1 MADDAVACGRVHS
14 VLGGGAAA
22 RRDRYGAA
30 LWWLVIMVKRV
41 LYNIKCVVS
50 TPKRPFSPRLAP
62 KRRSQEVF
70 LQGGGG
76 EKENAFLSCSCGAQ
90 NVKGILSRCSRFCCT
105 FWEHQYPRLSFRAR
119 PLALGEQREPST
131 RACHLSAAYVLSFA
145 CVRRVVRRVLSSYR
159 HTVRQ
164 NTP

>member
-70 LQGGGG
+70 LQGGGAR
-76 EKENAFLSCSCGAQ
+76 K
-90 NVKGILSRCSRFCCT
+90 KM
-105 FWEHQYPRLSFRAR
+105 SFYRA
-119 PLALGEQREPST
+119 
-131 RACHLSAAYVLSFA
+131 
-145 CVRRVVRRVLSSYR
+145 VVG
-159 HTVRQ
+159 
-164 NTP
+164 PKM